1 MWHHVETEM
10 WHKKLTEIERSNQ
23 KSHVHRRCLRDSCR
37 PTMHVINAGARD
49 REDFDFKYQDM
60 GWYIVVEFLFKMFS
74 LVASR

>member
-1 MWHHVETEM
+1 
-10 WHKKLTEIERSNQ
+10 
-23 KSHVHRRCLRDSCR
+23 
-37 PTMHVINAGARD
+37 MHVINAGARD